1 MIEIFLKIIGL
12 TFVGVVAYNVIKNVK
27 PEYGLFLVVAV
38 GIILIILLSDG
49 IIASIKVMNDLV
61 EKSGMDNS
69 IFSSVIKIIGI
80 GYITE
85 YSSSL
90 CEDNGCSSL
99 AKKIQFAGKITIF
112 VISSPIII
120 GVIDVIGGLM

>member
-1 MIEIFLKIIGL
+1 MIEVLIKVIGL

-27 PEYGLFLVVAV
+27 PEYGLFLIVAV
-38 GIILIILLSDG
+38 GIAVIIITSDG
-49 IIASIKVMNDLV
+49 IVSAINVMKDLAGKTGI
-61 EKSGMDNS
+61 ESGV
-69 IFSSVIKIIGI
+69 FAAVIKMIGI

-99 AKKIQFAGKITIF
+99 AKKIQLAGKITIF
-112 VISSPIII
+112 LMSAPILI